1 MIFNYFI
8 LTPLT
13 IFLFGV
19 LVREI
24 IMLYSNK

>member
-8 LTPLT
+8 LIPLT
-13 IFLFGV
+13 VFLFGV

>member
-13 IFLFGV
+13 ILLFGV

-24 IMLYSNK
+24 IMLHSDK